1 MSHIKSY
8 KLLMG
13 SLMFRYYSYILS
25 AMCIF
30 YVNTV
35 FADSK
40 QYNTPIEPPLQ
51 AIQKIISM
59 QIQAFRENKPET
71 AYSFASEF
79 IKAKFPSPAIFM
91 AMVKG
96 SYPMIWSPQKYKFVE
111 QRNHASNV
119 IQRVVFTD
127 TDDNLYFF
135 DYLMLKS
142 DDAWRIHGVYLV
154 QSGGI
159 GT

>member
-1 MSHIKSY
+1 
-8 KLLMG
+8 
-13 SLMFRYYSYILS
+13 MFRHLTYILS
-25 AMCIF
+25 ASFVF
-30 YVNTV
+30 YVNAA
-35 FADSK
+35 FAESK
-40 QYNTPIEPPLQ
+40 EYNTPINPPLQ
-51 AIQKIISM
+51 AIHKIISM
-59 QIQAFRENKPET
+59 QIQAFRDNEPDE
-71 AYSFASEF
+71 AYSFASDF

-96 SYPMIWSPQKYKFVE
+96 SYPMIWGPEKYKFVE

-135 DYLMLKS
+135 DYLLLKT
-142 DDAWRIHGVYLV
+142 DNTWKIHGVYLV
-154 QSGGI
+154 QSGGV

>member
-1 MSHIKSY
+1 
-8 KLLMG
+8 
-13 SLMFRYYSYILS
+13 MFKHFVSILCSIFVFYIN
-25 AMCIF
+25 A
-30 YVNTV
+30 V
-35 FADSK
+35 FADSTD
-40 QYNTPIEPPLQ
+40 YDSIVEPPLQ
-51 AIQKIISM
+51 EIHKTISM

-71 AYSFASEF
+71 AYSFASDF
-79 IKAKFPSPAIFM
+79 IKSKFPSPTIFM

-142 DDAWRIHGVYLV
+142 ENVWRIHGVYLV
-154 QSGGI
+154 EPGSVGA
-159 GT
+159 

>member
-1 MSHIKSY
+1 MIR
-8 KLLMG
+8 
-13 SLMFRYYSYILS
+13 F
-25 AMCIF
+25 F
-30 YVNTV
+30 VYVVLVLYMAGLNNV
-35 FADSK
+35 IASSND
-40 QYNTPIEPPLQ
+40 YNTPIKPPLQ
-51 AIQKIISM
+51 EIHNIISM
-59 QIQAFRENKPET
+59 QIQAFRKNEPEA
-71 AYSFASEF
+71 AYAFASDF
-79 IKAKFPSPAIFM
+79 IKSKFPTPAIFM

-96 SYPMIWSPQKYKFVE
+96 SYPMIWSPEKYKFLE

-127 TDDNLYFF
+127 VDDNLYFF

-142 DDAWRIHGVYLV
+142 DDVWRIHGVYLI

>member
-1 MSHIKSY
+1 
-8 KLLMG
+8 
-13 SLMFRYYSYILS
+13 MFRYFAYILS
-25 AMCIF
+25 ATFFF
-30 YVNTV
+30 YVSAG
-35 FADSK
+35 FAASDD
-40 QYNTPIEPPLQ
+40 YNTSIQPPLQ
-51 AIQKIISM
+51 EIHKTISM
-59 QIQAFRENKPET
+59 QIKAFRENKPEA
-71 AYSFASEF
+71 AYAFASDF

-91 AMVKG
+91 AMVRG
-96 SYPMIWSPQKYKFVE
+96 SYPMIWSPQKYKFGE

-127 TDDNLYFF
+127 TEDNLYFF

-142 DDAWRIHGVYLV
+142 DNAWRIHGVYLV